1 MSHKWCTSS
10 AMLWS
15 LRWLKGSLNFARQS
29 MICSNMEQ
37 SQIPALEHALQAS
50 LLDPRESGFKIIQS
64 GGKDAWDMD
73 RGTWNVGRGTRGKW
87 DRVKRGR
94 KQLPNESKNE
104 MARSRLAYSE
114 FPARPAATRDRW
126 PSVPARSRMRLE
138 PTFARLGTKRAFFSC
153 CLCKV
158 PRRDYTSNIRCLQIL
173 AARKPYE
180 NALWP
185 KSTERRQ

>member
-1 MSHKWCTSS
+1 MHFLRDALIPQMVEGVLKLCPAIDDLLQHGTVADSS
-10 AMLWS
+10 AGTCSPSFL
-15 LRWLKGSLNFARQS
+15 ARS
-29 MICSNMEQ
+29 SRIR
-37 SQIPALEHALQAS
+37 LQNY
-50 LLDPRESGFKIIQS
+50 PIW
-64 GGKDAWDMD
+64 GKECM
-73 RGTWNVGRGTRGKW
+73 GHGPWNVEQWTSGIGWKGRGE
-87 DRVKRGR
+87 
-94 KQLPNESKNE
+94 QLPNESKNE